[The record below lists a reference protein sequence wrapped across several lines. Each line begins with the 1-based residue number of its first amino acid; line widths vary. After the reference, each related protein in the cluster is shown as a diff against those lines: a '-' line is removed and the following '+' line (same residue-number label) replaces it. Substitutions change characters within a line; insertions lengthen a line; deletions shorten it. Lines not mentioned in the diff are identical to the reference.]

1 MTGRIETDLFANRVE
16 LKELR
21 VAHRQ
26 LDQEIAE
33 LGSNTQ
39 VDQLL
44 ITRLKR
50 RKLRLKDL
58 IVKLES
64 ALIPNLNA

>member
-1 MTGRIETDLFANRVE
+1 MSASIETSLFANRVQ

-21 VAHRQ
+21 VAHRD
-26 LDQEIAE
+26 LDSEITRLVEDA
-33 LGSNTQ
+33 Q
-39 VDQLL
+39 RDQLL
-44 ITRLKR
+44 ISRLKK
-50 RKLRLKDL
+50 RKLVLKDM